1 MPKSAEDGRA
11 LSKQKTPVNADACA
25 ERLRAV
31 SDGERLRIVCFL
43 QKGPRNVSE
52 IAKAINMPVVN
63 ASHHLQVLRHAGLV
77 HTERKGRKIFYG
89 LADEVF
95 PRSPEELDFGCCR
108 LQIETQSLK

>member
-1 MPKSAEDGRA
+1 MPKSFEDGPDLTKRK
-11 LSKQKTPVNADACA
+11 LPVNADACA

-43 QKGPRNVSE
+43 QKGPQNVTE

-77 HTERKGRKIFYG
+77 NTERKGRKIFYG

-95 PRSPEELDFGCCR
+95 PNSPEELDFGCCR
-108 LQIETQSLK
+108 LQIEPQSMK